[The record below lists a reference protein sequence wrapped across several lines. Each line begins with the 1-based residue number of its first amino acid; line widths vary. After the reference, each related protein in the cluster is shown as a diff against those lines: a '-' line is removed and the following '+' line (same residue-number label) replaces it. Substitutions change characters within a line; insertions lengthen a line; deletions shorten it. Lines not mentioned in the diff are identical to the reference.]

1 MGPDKHNSVVDSQ
14 GRSHSTENLY
24 VLGASVFATGS
35 TANATLTVAAL
46 SLRTAEAI
54 SNDLASLH

>member
-1 MGPDKHNSVVDSQ
+1 
-14 GRSHSTENLY
+14 